1 MAKNEIM
8 QKISGYDE
16 IIKENAVLEKYGF
29 DYQAKRGEVRSI
41 IDALHPQR
49 LDLTVSEIVQETMS
63 AKSIK
68 LVSEDGLLP
77 PFQAGQYIN
86 VFVETGGV
94 RTSRPYSIS
103 SSPVQTGYYEIT
115 VRRVDDG
122 FVSNY
127 LLDEL
132 KPGDR
137 LCSSSPSGN
146 FHYNPLFHGNK
157 LAFIAGGSGISP
169 FMSMI
174 RELANKNL
182 VRRLHLFYGSRI
194 EDDVIYKEEI
204 DRISSAHRN
213 FTWDMVVSEP
223 APSFCGIKG
232 FINAGLIKERLD
244 SLDWMFFVCG
254 PEAMYQFCLPE
265 LGKLPIAAR
274 KTKVEVMG
282 APKNIVSH
290 PGWPENVKAGDVLK
304 VAIKGRKT
312 ISAPAS
318 EPLMISLERAGVAI
332 PALCRS
338 GECSLCRTKLLS
350 GKVYQPNGVKL
361 RKSDRAFGYIHPC
374 MAYPITDIEILL

>member
-16 IIKENAVLEKYGF
+16 IIRENAILEKYGF

-41 IDALHPQR
+41 IDSLHPAT
-49 LDLTVSEIVQETMS
+49 LDLTVSEIVQETAS

-68 LVSEDGLLP
+68 LVSKGGCLP

-86 VFVETGGV
+86 VFVETGCV
-94 RTSRPYSIS
+94 RTSRPYSIA
-103 SSPVQTGYYEIT
+103 SSPTQTGYYEIT

-122 FVSNY
+122 FISNY

-132 KPGDR
+132 KPGDK
-137 LCSSSPSGN
+137 LNSSSPSGN

-157 LAFIAGGSGISP
+157 LAFIAGGSGITP

-174 RELANKNL
+174 RELADKNL
-182 VRRLHLFYGSRI
+182 GRRMHLFYGSRA
-194 EDDVIYKEEI
+194 EDDVIYKKEI
-204 DRISSAHRN
+204 DRISSAYRN
-213 FTWDMVVSEP
+213 FTWDIVVSEP
-223 APSFCGIKG
+223 TPSFSGLKG
-232 FINAGLIKERLD
+232 FINCGLIKERLEG
-244 SLDWMFFVCG
+244 LDWTFFVCG
-254 PEAMYQFCLPE
+254 PEAMYKFCLPE
-265 LGKLPIAAR
+265 LEKLSIPAR
-274 KTKVEVMG
+274 KTKIEVMG
-282 APKNIVSH
+282 TPKNIVLH
-290 PGWPENVKAGDVLK
+290 PGWPENVKASDVFK

-312 ISAPAS
+312 ISALAS
-318 EPLMISLERAGVAI
+318 EPLMISLEKAGVVI

>member
-16 IIKENAVLEKYGF
+16 IIRENAILEKYGF

-41 IDALHPQR
+41 IDSLHPAR
-49 LDLTVSEIVQETMS
+49 LDLTVSEIVQETAS

-68 LVSEDGLLP
+68 LVSEGGCLP

-86 VFVETGGV
+86 VFVETGCV
-94 RTSRPYSIS
+94 RTSRPYSIA
-103 SSPVQTGYYEIT
+103 SSPTQTGYYEIT

-122 FVSNY
+122 FISNY

-132 KPGDR
+132 KPGDK
-137 LCSSSPSGN
+137 LNSLSPSGN

-157 LAFIAGGSGISP
+157 LAFIAGGSGITP

-174 RELANKNL
+174 RELADKNL
-182 VRRLHLFYGSRI
+182 GRMKHLFYGSRA
-194 EDDVIYKEEI
+194 EDDVIYKKEI

-213 FTWDMVVSEP
+213 FTWDIVVSEP
-223 APSFCGIKG
+223 TPFFSGLKG
-232 FINAGLIKERLD
+232 FINCGLIKERLEG
-244 SLDWMFFVCG
+244 LDWTFFVCG
-254 PEAMYQFCLPE
+254 PEAMYKFCLPE
-265 LGKLPIAAR
+265 LEKLSIPAR
-274 KTKVEVMG
+274 KTKIEVMG
-282 APKNIVSH
+282 TPKNIVLH
-290 PGWPENVKAGDVLK
+290 PGWPENVKASDVFK

-312 ISAPAS
+312 ISALAS
-318 EPLMISLERAGVAI
+318 EPLMISLEKAGVAI

-350 GKVYQPNGVKL
+350 GKVYQPNGVKP

>member
-1 MAKNEIM
+1 MARPNHI
-8 QKISGYDE
+8 QKVEGYEE
-16 IIKENAVLEKYGF
+16 IIRDSAVLEKYGF
-29 DYQAKRGEVRSI
+29 DYQTRKGELRSI
-41 IDALHPQR
+41 MDMLHPEK
-49 LDLTVSEIVQETMS
+49 LDLTVSEIHQETAS
-63 AKSIK
+63 AKSYK
-68 LVSEDGLLP
+68 LVCEEGSLP

-94 RTSRPYSIS
+94 RTSRPYSIA
-103 SSPVQTGYYEIT
+103 SSPTQTGYYEIT

-127 LLDEL
+127 LLDDL
-132 KPGDR
+132 KPGDQ
-137 LCSSSPSGN
+137 LGASAPAGN

-157 LAFIAGGSGISP
+157 LALIAGGSGITP

-174 RELANKNL
+174 RELADKNL
-182 VRRLHLFYGSRI
+182 SRRLHLLYGCRV
-194 EDDVIYKEEI
+194 EDDVIYREELE
-204 DRISSAHRN
+204 RISAAHQN
-213 FTWDMVVSEP
+213 FTWDLVVSEP
-223 APSFCGIKG
+223 SASFKGLKG
-232 FINAGLIKERLD
+232 FIKASLIRERLGGP
-244 SLDWMFFVCG
+244 DWTFYVCG

-265 LGKLPIAAR
+265 LAKLNIPAR
-274 KTKVEVMG
+274 LTKVEVMG

-290 PGWPENVKAGDVLK
+290 PGWPGNVKAGDIFQ
-304 VAIKGRKT
+304 VAIKGKKT
-312 ISAPAS
+312 ISALAS
-318 EPLMISLERAGVAI
+318 EPLMVSLERAGITI

>member
-1 MAKNEIM
+1 MAKKDIV
-8 QKISGYDE
+8 QKIDGYDE
-16 IIKENAVLEKYGF
+16 IIRETSVLEKYGF
-29 DYQAKRGEVRSI
+29 DYQAKKEEVKNI
-41 IDALHPQR
+41 IDALHPAR
-49 LDLTVSEIVQETMS
+49 LDLTVSEIVKETAS

-68 LVSEDGLLP
+68 LVSEDVCQP

-86 VFVETGGV
+86 VFVQTGGV
-94 RTSRPYSIS
+94 RTSRPYSVA
-103 SSPVQTGYYEIT
+103 SSPSQTGYYEIM
-115 VRRVDDG
+115 VRRVDEG

-132 KPGDR
+132 MPGDK
-137 LCSSSPSGN
+137 LSSSSPSGN
-146 FHYNPLFHGNK
+146 FHYNPLFHGDK
-157 LAFIAGGSGISP
+157 LVFIAGGSGITP

-174 RELANKNL
+174 RELADKNMS
-182 VRRLHLFYGSRI
+182 RRLHLFYGSRI
-194 EDDVIYKEEI
+194 EDDVIYREEI

-213 FTWDMVVSEP
+213 FTWDLVVSEP
-223 APSFCGIKG
+223 APSFRGIKG
-232 FINAGLIKERLD
+232 FINAGLIKERLEV
-244 SLDWMFFVCG
+244 LDWTFFICG
-254 PEAMYQFCLPE
+254 PEAMYQFCLSE
-265 LGKLPIAAR
+265 LGKLLIPAR

-282 APKNIVSH
+282 TPKNIVSH
-290 PGWPENVKAGDVLK
+290 PGWPENVKAGDVFN

-318 EPLMISLERAGVAI
+318 KPLMISLERAGMVI

-350 GKVYQPNGVKL
+350 GRIYQPNGVKL